1 MLPGRGGKSRPS
13 ILSAWGPDGYLA
25 QATTYALSN
34 SDAVTDPRGLTTHLT
49 LRRTKRWRSCPS
61 NKGRICGSLVEEHA
75 TATCRSPQQKKKK
88 TATCRIATSLKSPQH
103 SDEISITT
111 ALKPASS
118 KPMWTQLVYRTVPFM
133 LFNES
138 KSIRPSALEARGG
151 SFTHMKAY
159 WRGTQC
165 KCNGDR
171 MD

>member
-1 MLPGRGGKSRPS
+1 MCPNWILIVYYVRKKMEPS
-13 ILSAWGPDGYLA
+13 
-25 QATTYALSN
+25 T
-34 SDAVTDPRGLTTHLT
+34 
-49 LRRTKRWRSCPS
+49 
-61 NKGRICGSLVEEHA
+61 
-75 TATCRSPQQKKKK
+75 KKK

-165 KCNGDR
+165 KCNDGLTLR
-171 MD
+171 RFKHYQRLWLAS